1 MTAIPETRYVST
13 RQGDIAYQVLGE
25 GPMDLLLCSGI
36 ASHLDMYWEVP
47 AAARF
52 YQGLAAFSRL
62 IMFDPRGLGLSDPA
76 PYSALS
82 TWEDWT
88 EDIRTVL
95 DAVGS
100 QRAAIFAER
109 DFTRPAMMFA
119 ATCPE
124 RTAALILARPS
135 ARFLATTDY
144 PEGASPEASEQ
155 YFQLIQ
161 SKWGTPEFAALTN
174 PSLAHDPA
182 SLGLNA
188 RILRASSSPRRA
200 AEHTRYWFQLDVR
213 AYLPAIRVPTLV
225 FTPEASSFFPVALFR
240 YVAEHIPGAKLVTL
254 PGADVMLF
262 HSAAETVLGEVEE
275 FLTGARHH
283 VESDRVLATVLFTD
297 LVKSTERAAELGD
310 RRYRELLEQHHAT
323 VRRELARFGGKEM
336 DSAGDGFFASFEG
349 PARAIHC
356 AAAMREA
363 LRGIGLES
371 RAGLH
376 TGECERVDGKL
387 GGMAVHIGARVCA
400 LAGAGQVLVTS
411 TVKDLVTGS
420 GIQFEDH
427 GSHALKGVP
436 GEWRLFALGGERHG
450 PHVSGNTDAQ
460 QRVPADGPRAAR
472 SSRC

>member
-1 MTAIPETRYVST
+1 MSMPPETRYVST
-13 RQGDIAYQVLGE
+13 RQGDIAYQVLGD
-25 GPMDLLLCSGI
+25 GPIDLLLCSGI
-36 ASHLDMYWEVP
+36 GSQLDMYWEVP

-52 YQGLAAFSRL
+52 FRGLASFSRL
-62 IMFDPRGLGLSDPA
+62 ILFDPRGMGLSDPA
-76 PYSALS
+76 PYAALS

-109 DFTRPAMMFA
+109 DFTYPAMLFA

-124 RTAALILARPS
+124 RTAGLILARPS
-135 ARFLATTDY
+135 ARTLAVADY
-144 PEGASPEASEQ
+144 PEGMSPEAFEQ
-155 YFQLIQ
+155 FIQLFQT
-161 SKWGTPEFAALTN
+161 KWGTAEFSAMAA

-182 SLGLNA
+182 SLGLHA
-188 RILRASSSPRRA
+188 RILRASSSPKRA
-200 AEHTRYWFQLDVR
+200 AEHMRYWLQVDVR
-213 AYLPAIRVPTLV
+213 PYLPAIRVPTLV
-225 FTPEASSFFPVALFR
+225 FTSEAYPLFPPALFR
-240 YVAEHIPGAKLVTL
+240 YVAEHIAGARLVTL
-254 PGADVMLF
+254 PGSDTFLF

-349 PARAIHC
+349 PARAIRC
-356 AAAMREA
+356 AVAMREA
-363 LRGIGLES
+363 LHGMGLES

-420 GIQFEDH
+420 GIQFKDH
-427 GSHALKGVP
+427 GAHVLKGVP
-436 GEWRLFALGGERHG
+436 DEWRLFALEG
-450 PHVSGNTDAQ
+450 
-460 QRVPADGPRAAR
+460 
-472 SSRC
+472 

>member
-1 MTAIPETRYVST
+1 M
-13 RQGDIAYQVLGE
+13 GE
-25 GPMDLLLCSGI
+25 GPIDLVLCSGLS
-36 ASHLDMYWEVP
+36 SHLDMWWDVP

-52 YQGLAAFSRL
+52 FQGLASFSRL
-62 IMFDPRGLGLSDPA
+62 ILFDPRGLGLSDPA

-95 DAVGS
+95 DVVGS
-100 QRAAIFAER
+100 QRATIFAER
-109 DFTRPAMMFA
+109 DFTRPAMLFA
-119 ATCPE
+119 ATSPE
-124 RTAALILARPS
+124 RTAALILSRPIARYP
-135 ARFLATTDY
+135 AAADY
-144 PEGASPEASEQ
+144 PEGQPPEAFEQ
-155 YFQLIQ
+155 FIQLVQ
-161 SKWGTPEFAALTN
+161 SKWGTAELAALTV
-174 PSLAHDPA
+174 PSIAHDPA
-182 SLGLNA
+182 SLGLLA
-188 RILRASSSPRRA
+188 RTLRASCSPKRA
-200 AEHTRYWFQLDVR
+200 AEHMRYWLQLDVR
-213 AYLPAIRVPTLV
+213 TYLPAIRVPTLV
-225 FTPEASSFFPVALFR
+225 FMREASPLFPSALFR
-240 YVAEHIPGAKLVTL
+240 YVAEHIAGARQVAL
-254 PGADVMLF
+254 PGSDIVLF
-262 HSAAETVLGEVEE
+262 YSGAEIVLGEVEE

-283 VESDRVLATVLFTD
+283 VEADRVLATVLFTD

-310 RRYRELLEQHHAT
+310 RRYRELLEQHHAA

-349 PARAIHC
+349 PARAIRC
-356 AAAMREA
+356 AVAMRDA
-363 LRGIGLES
+363 LSGMGLES

-436 GEWRLFALGGERHG
+436 GEWSVYAVGVGKQ
-450 PHVSGNTDAQ
+450 A
-460 QRVPADGPRAAR
+460 
-472 SSRC
+472 

>member
-25 GPMDLLLCSGI
+25 GPIDLLFCSGI
-36 ASHLDMYWEVP
+36 GSQLDMYWEMP

-52 YQGLAAFSRL
+52 FQGLASFSRL
-62 IMFDPRGLGLSDPA
+62 ILFDPRGLGLSDPA
-76 PYSALS
+76 PYAALS

-109 DFTRPAMMFA
+109 DFAYPAMLFA
-119 ATCPE
+119 AACPE
-124 RTAALILARPS
+124 RTAALILSRPTARV
-135 ARFLATTDY
+135 LAAADY
-144 PEGASPEASEQ
+144 PEGMSPEAYEQ
-155 YFQLIQ
+155 FFQLIQ
-161 SKWGTPEFAALTN
+161 SKWGTAEFAALAM
-174 PSLAHDPA
+174 PSIAQDPA
-182 SLGLNA
+182 SLGLFA
-188 RILRASSSPRRA
+188 RILRASSSPKRV
-200 AEHTRYWFQLDVR
+200 AEYWRYWYQLDVR
-213 AYLPAIRVPTLV
+213 AYLPAIRVSTLV
-225 FTPEASSFFPVALFR
+225 FTREASRLVPVALFR
-240 YVAEHIPGAKLVTL
+240 YVAEHIAGARLVTL
-254 PGADVMLF
+254 PGDDVLLF
-262 HSAAETVLGEVEE
+262 SSAVETVLGEVEE

-283 VESDRVLATVLFTD
+283 VEADRVLATVLFTD

-310 RRYRELLEQHHAT
+310 RRYRDLLEQHHAT
-323 VRRELARFGGKEM
+323 VRRELARFGGKEI
-336 DSAGDGFFASFEG
+336 DNVGDGFFASFEG
-349 PARAIHC
+349 PARAIRC
-356 AAAMREA
+356 AAAMRDA
-363 LRGIGLES
+363 LRGMGLES

-427 GSHALKGVP
+427 GSQTLKGVP
-436 GEWRLFALGGERHG
+436 GEWRLFALGG
-450 PHVSGNTDAQ
+450 
-460 QRVPADGPRAAR
+460 
-472 SSRC
+472 

>member
-1 MTAIPETRYVST
+1 MTALPETRYAST

-25 GPMDLLLCSGI
+25 GPIDLLLCSGI
-36 ASHLDMYWEVP
+36 GSQLDMYWEMP

-52 YQGLAAFSRL
+52 FQRLASFSRL
-62 IMFDPRGLGLSDPA
+62 ILFDPRGLGLSDPA

-109 DFTRPAMMFA
+109 DFSTPAMMFA
-119 ATCPE
+119 ASSPE
-124 RTAALILARPS
+124 RTAALILSRPVARE
-135 ARFLATTDY
+135 LAAADY
-144 PEGASPEASEQ
+144 PEGLSPEAFEQ
-155 YFQLIQ
+155 FNQLIQ
-161 SKWGTPEFAALTN
+161 SKWGTAEAAALMM

-182 SLGLNA
+182 SLGLLA
-188 RILRASSSPRRA
+188 RILRASSSPKRTV
-200 AEHTRYWFQLDVR
+200 EHLSYWVQLDVR
-213 AYLPAIRVPTLV
+213 AYLPTIRVPTLV
-225 FTPEASSFFPVALFR
+225 FTPEASPYYPVALYR
-240 YVAEHIPGAKLVTL
+240 YVAEHIPGARHVTY
-254 PGADVMLF
+254 PGSDVMLF
-262 HSAAETVLGEVEE
+262 QSAAETVMGEVEE

-310 RRYRELLEQHHAT
+310 RRYRELLEQHHAA

-336 DSAGDGFFASFEG
+336 DTAGDGFFASFEG
-349 PARAIHC
+349 PARAIRC
-356 AAAMREA
+356 AVAMRES
-363 LRGIGLES
+363 LRGMGLES

-400 LAGAGQVLVTS
+400 LAGTGQVLVSS

-427 GSHALKGVP
+427 GTHTLKGVP
-436 GEWRLFALGGERHG
+436 GEWRLFALIG
-450 PHVSGNTDAQ
+450 
-460 QRVPADGPRAAR
+460 
-472 SSRC
+472 

>member
-1 MTAIPETRYVST
+1 MIQPETRYVST

-25 GPMDLLLCSGI
+25 GPIDLLLGTGI
-36 ASHLDMYWEVP
+36 GSHLDMGWELP

-52 YQGLAAFSRL
+52 FQRLASFSRL
-62 IMFDPRGLGLSDPA
+62 ILFDPRGLGLSDPA

-109 DFTRPAMMFA
+109 EFTHPAMMFA

-124 RTAALILARPS
+124 RTAALILSRPRART
-135 ARFLATTDY
+135 LAAADY
-144 PEGASPEASEQ
+144 PEGMSPEAFER
-155 YFQLIQ
+155 FIQLTQ
-161 SKWGTPEFAALTN
+161 SKWGTAEFAALAM
-174 PSLAHDPA
+174 PSLALDPA
-182 SLGLNA
+182 SLGLFA
-188 RILRASSSPRRA
+188 RILRASSSPKRA
-200 AEHTRYWFQLDVR
+200 AEHMRYWGQLDVR

-225 FTPEASSFFPVALFR
+225 FAPEASRLRRGALFR
-240 YVAEHIPGAKLVTL
+240 YVAEHIPGARLVTF
-254 PGADVMLF
+254 PGSDMILF
-262 HSAAETVLGEVEE
+262 YRAVETVLGEVEE

-283 VESDRVLATVLFTD
+283 VEADRVLATVLFTD

-349 PARAIHC
+349 PARAIRC
-356 AAAMREA
+356 AVSIREA
-363 LRGIGLES
+363 LRGIGLEC

-376 TGECERVDGKL
+376 TGECERVEGKL

-400 LAGAGQVLVTS
+400 LAGAGRVLVTG
-411 TVKDLVTGS
+411 TVKDLVIGS

-427 GSHALKGVP
+427 GSHTLKGVP
-436 GEWRLFALGGERHG
+436 GEWRLFALE
-450 PHVSGNTDAQ
+450 N
-460 QRVPADGPRAAR
+460 
-472 SSRC
+472 

>member
-1 MTAIPETRYVST
+1 MTAIPDTRYVST

-25 GPMDLLLCSGI
+25 GPIDLLFGFGLG
-36 ASHLDMYWEVP
+36 AQLDMFWEIP

-52 YQGLAAFSRL
+52 MQALASFSRL

-100 QRAAIFAER
+100 QRATIFAPR
-109 DFTRPAMMFA
+109 DFSRAAMLFA

-124 RTAALILARPS
+124 RTAALILHSPT
-135 ARFLATTDY
+135 ARFLSAPDY
-144 PEGASPEASEQ
+144 SGGLSPEA
-155 YFQLIQ
+155 FDRFIQLIQ
-161 SKWGTPEFAALTN
+161 SKWGTVELAALAN
-174 PSLAHDPA
+174 PSLAHDLA
-182 SLGLNA
+182 SLKLIA
-188 RILRASSSPRRA
+188 RMLRASGSPKRA
-200 AEHTRYWFQLDVR
+200 AEHLRYWTQLDVR

-225 FTPEASSFFPVALFR
+225 FMPEAPRLLPPELFR
-240 YVAEHIPGAKLVTL
+240 YVAEHIPGARLVVL
-254 PGADVMLF
+254 PGSDAGVFYSGADI
-262 HSAAETVLGEVEE
+262 AIGEIEE

-283 VESDRVLATVLFTD
+283 VEADRVLATVLFTD

-349 PARAIHC
+349 PARAIRC
-356 AAAMREA
+356 SEAIRDA

-387 GGMAVHIGARVCA
+387 SGMAVHIGARVCA
-400 LAGAGQVLVTS
+400 LAATGQVLVTS
-411 TVKDLVTGS
+411 TVKDLITGS
-420 GIQFEDH
+420 GIQFEDRGTH
-427 GSHALKGVP
+427 TLKGVP
-436 GEWRLFALGGERHG
+436 GEWRLFGLGR
-450 PHVSGNTDAQ
+450 
-460 QRVPADGPRAAR
+460 
-472 SSRC
+472 